1 MRTRLVAV
9 MTMLAALVVAAT
21 GTGLATTVPAAH
33 AAAKQPAYETT
44 VKLAVDD
51 IQQFWSDTMP
61 QVYGIRYTPI
71 PKPKVI
77 AYTSKSRIPQCGT
90 PRQTYDD
97 VAMNAF
103 YCSVGKFVA
112 YDDEELLPYLAK
124 QFGDFTIAMALAHEW
139 GHAIQDQAGI
149 TGPTIRLEQQADC
162 FAGAWVRHL
171 ADGGSETLS
180 LNAGNLD
187 TGLAGFLTLRD
198 QPGSDAAASD
208 AHGSAF
214 DRVGAFQEG
223 YDGGA
228 QRCADFAT
236 DPPPL
241 TEIAFSDQAEASAGG
256 NAPLREVVPDVVD
269 DLDKYWSALLTGYQT
284 VAISS
289 FSSTGP
295 RPKCGTAKLPRTQDI
310 AFCSKTNTIVVDRA
324 LFPDVYKRSGDF
336 GVAALVA
343 AEWAVAM
350 QQHEGVTGDDK
361 ALELQQS
368 CFTGSWAGSL
378 ANGGHDTALTLSPGD
393 LDEAIQSYLIFTDQ
407 SKVEQGT
414 GASAFENVDAFRVG
428 FFQGESPCL
437 DYAPQS

>member
-1 MRTRLVAV
+1 MRTRLLSVVAV
-9 MTMLAALVVAAT
+9 LAALVIMSTGAVLAAP
-21 GTGLATTVPAAH
+21 VPAAH
-33 AAAKQPAYETT
+33 AASGPPAYETT

-71 PKPKVI
+71 PNSKVI

-171 ADGGSETLS
+171 ADGESETLS
-180 LNAGNLD
+180 LNEGNLD

-198 QPGSDAAASD
+198 QPGSDASASD

-223 YDGGA
+223 YDAGA

-241 TEIAFSDQAEASAGG
+241 TEITFSDEAEASSGG

-269 DLDKYWSALLTGYQT
+269 DLDKYWSSLLTDYQT

-289 FSSTGP
+289 FGSPGP
-295 RPKCGTAKLPRTQDI
+295 RPKCGTARLPKTQDI
-310 AFCSKTNTIVVDRA
+310 AFCAKTNTIVVDRA

-350 QQHEGVTGDDK
+350 QQHEGVLGEDK

-378 ANGGHDTALTLSPGD
+378 AAGGHDTALTLSPGD
-393 LDEAIQSYLIFTDQ
+393 LDEAIQSYLIFTDD
-407 SKVEQGT
+407 SKVAAGS